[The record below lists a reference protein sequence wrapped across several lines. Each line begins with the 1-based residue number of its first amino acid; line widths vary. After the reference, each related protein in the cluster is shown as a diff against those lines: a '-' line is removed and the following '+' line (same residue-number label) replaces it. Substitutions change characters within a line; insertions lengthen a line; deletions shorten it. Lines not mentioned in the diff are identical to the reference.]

1 MYVRWQS
8 RKRRTVKWW
17 QNGTRRKDDMHW
29 SAILVENVRIKGK
42 PTQRHVAYLGGITE
56 SAIALDKPA
65 QRIYFWNGVERKLAA
80 LKLSAKE
87 RAAIM
92 QTIAKRVPRVTS
104 KQRQQL
110 DRWLSANGLP
120 KAGDTHVGS

>member
-1 MYVRWQS
+1 
-8 RKRRTVKWW
+8 
-17 QNGTRRKDDMHW
+17 MHW
-29 SAILVENVRIKGK
+29 SAILVENVRIDGNA
-42 PTQRHVAYLGGITE
+42 TQRHVAYLGGITE
-56 SAIALDKPA
+56 SAIALDTPA

-80 LKLSAKE
+80 LKLPTKL
-87 RAAIM
+87 RIAIM

-120 KAGDTHVGS
+120 KARSNHVGS